1 LDERIMAGEVRVT
14 RRRHILAAGGAF
26 LLLAAAHAQT
36 PKRFRVACLW
46 ANDPESIASLEKA
59 FVDGLREQGY
69 VVGRNLVLDM
79 RYARGDNSRMPAL
92 ADELI
97 GLRPDV
103 VIGIESVAIVMRSK
117 TKSIPIVSYCFTKSG
132 GSRARKDARAAGYQ
146 CHGDGLPL

>member
-1 LDERIMAGEVRVT
+1 
-14 RRRHILAAGGAF
+14 
-26 LLLAAAHAQT
+26 
-36 PKRFRVACLW
+36 
-46 ANDPESIASLEKA
+46 
-59 FVDGLREQGY
+59 
-69 VVGRNLVLDM
+69 
-79 RYARGDNSRMPAL
+79 MPAL